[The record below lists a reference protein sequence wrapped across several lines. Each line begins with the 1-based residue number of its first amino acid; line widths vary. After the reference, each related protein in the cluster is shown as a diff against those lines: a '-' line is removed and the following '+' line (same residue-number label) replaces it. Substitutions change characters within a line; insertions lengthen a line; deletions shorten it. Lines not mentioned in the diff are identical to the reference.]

1 MGIGQHLTQQQ
12 ISAWLVGE
20 RSSEAIQHI
29 RNCAACRA
37 EVLLLGTTLVDFRT
51 CVRDWSQQHTTAVVI
66 TAPGSLHHSF
76 FTFNRAC
83 LATAAAILCILL
95 GVSLRSSHPTKP
107 VSAFISD
114 RALMN
119 RVDDE
124 ISRTVPT
131 AMDPLLPLVAWQS
144 NESNDGA
151 AN

>member
-29 RNCAACRA
+29 RNCTACRA

-51 CVRDWSQQHTTAVVI
+51 CVRDWSQQHTTAVV
-66 TAPGSLHHSF
+66 TPAPGSLHHSF
-76 FTFNRAC
+76 LTFNRAC
-83 LATAAAILCILL
+83 LATAAAVLCILL
-95 GVSLRSSHPTKP
+95 GVSLRPNHPTKP
-107 VSAFISD
+107 VPAFISD

-144 NESNDGA
+144 NEGNDGA